1 MPSMSLAPWIATK
14 REKGTRGIIAECQM
28 DPCRTSGTP
37 RGTSY
42 YSFVSSSPD
51 EFVGPAC
58 ELAAPR
64 VNQIE
69 QIALASQHAARPPAR
84 LPEQAGRY
92 CQPRCS
98 CRSKPIPPRAFPQT
112 SKGETCPA
120 TPCPLRYRR
129 RSFILLFSEGNTW
142 LAGLT
147 AIYSHLI
154 PVIRV
159 SNGSFPKLFKAEE
172 DFRL

>member
-1 MPSMSLAPWIATK
+1 M
-14 REKGTRGIIAECQM
+14 AECQM
-28 DPCRTSGTP
+28 DPCRAYGDP

-112 SKGETCPA
+112 SK
-120 TPCPLRYRR
+120 
-129 RSFILLFSEGNTW
+129 
-142 LAGLT
+142 
-147 AIYSHLI
+147 
-154 PVIRV
+154 
-159 SNGSFPKLFKAEE
+159 
-172 DFRL
+172 